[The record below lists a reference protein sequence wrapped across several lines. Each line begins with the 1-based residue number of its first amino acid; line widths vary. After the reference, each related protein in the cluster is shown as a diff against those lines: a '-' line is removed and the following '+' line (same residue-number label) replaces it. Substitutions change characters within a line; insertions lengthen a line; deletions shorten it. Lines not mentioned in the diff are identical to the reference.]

1 MRDPEFRRQLLSED
15 PVAGSTF
22 PLIHRIGY
30 AHMFRFGNPP
40 CYAPKREG
48 SIAAIAAR
56 EGRTAPEIA
65 YDILIEDGGRDFIY
79 TPLVNYVS
87 YDMSTRTEEHTS
99 ELQSLMRISYAV
111 FCLKK
116 QNTTT

>member
-56 EGRTAPEIA
+56 AGRPAPETA
-65 YDILIEDGGRDFIY
+65 RSEDRRVGEEGF
-79 TPLVNYVS
+79 
-87 YDMSTRTEEHTS
+87 STCRSRWSPYHSKKKKNNKKIHT
-99 ELQSLMRISYAV
+99 
-111 FCLKK
+111 
-116 QNTTT
+116 